1 MSWLEIK
8 RRIGELRAVRDAGGP
23 MKEPWAAFVEAVR
36 STQDAPPYHLRG
48 ILAALKDAQGGRP
61 AAEMVILDHGCS
73 GGNTLLYL
81 LALGYRGIYGV
92 DIGGKDPQW
101 NMLLQEE
108 FGICEPRFFLYDG
121 ETLPLKDASV
131 DFIFSQQVLEHVHPS
146 VFERYYSEEG
156 RVLKVGGAAFHQVP
170 HRLVPYDSHTRT
182 WLIHY
187 FPPGTRERLYS
198 LLGRDPRYVE
208 GMLYLRMP
216 SCHRTQLIKYIGTAK
231 DVTLDRLV
239 SLKELE
245 YYDGPK
251 MLRRMMGAVV
261 RLPLIGRAIGQTLKW
276 FVMLETVSVKTGLAS
291 QS

>member
-8 RRIGELRAVRDAGGP
+8 NRIEELRAARDAEASMSKP
-23 MKEPWAAFVEAVR
+23 WKALVEVVLSTKEK
-36 STQDAPPYHLRG
+36 PPYHING
-48 ILAALKDAQGGRP
+48 ILSALKAVQGARP
-61 AAEMVILDHGCS
+61 SEEIVILDHGC
-73 GGNTLLYL
+73 GGGSTLIYL

-92 DIGGKDPQW
+92 DMGNSDPKW
-101 NMLLQEE
+101 NRLLQEE
-108 FGICEPRFFLYDG
+108 LGISDPRFFQYDG
-121 ETLPLKDASV
+121 HQLPLKDASV

-146 VFERYYSEEG
+146 VFDRYYSEEG

-187 FPPGTRERLYS
+187 FPSGTRKWLYS
-198 LLGRDPRYVE
+198 LVGRDSRYVE

-216 SCHRTQLIKYIGTAK
+216 SCHRAQLMKYIGTAK

-261 RLPLIGRAIGQTLKW
+261 RLPLIGRVIGQALKH
-276 FVMLETVSVKTGLAS
+276 FVMLETVSVKTGLAR